1 MRDNTQPLYDKIMQ
15 GAAYARYRAMLTP
28 GKEVRPMV
36 ARCKFVVESVT
47 HHAYGGRTVVLGTHY
62 DEKLSKEDR
71 AFSKATPNGKMTVD
85 INNPMVFDVF
95 KPGTKVYMDITPAED

>member
-1 MRDNTQPLYDKIMQ
+1 MI
-15 GAAYARYRAMLTP
+15 
-28 GKEVRPMV
+28 

-47 HHAYGGRTVVLGTHY
+47 HHAYGSRTVTLGTHY

-85 INNPMVFDVF
+85 INNPLVFDLF
-95 KPGTKVYMDITPAED
+95 APGRKVYIDVSAVED